1 MNEKLISLAKEAS
14 SPEEILKL
22 AKENDIEISME
33 QAEVIYERLNAS
45 GEVSDDE
52 LESVAG
58 GCSDNVVQDVKVW
71 FGSLFGK

>member
-1 MNEKLISLAKEAS
+1 MNQEIIEKAKNAK
-14 SPEEILKL
+14 SPEEILEI
-22 AKENDIEISME
+22 AKENNIEIGMKE
-33 QAEVIYERLNAS
+33 AEAVYERLNAS